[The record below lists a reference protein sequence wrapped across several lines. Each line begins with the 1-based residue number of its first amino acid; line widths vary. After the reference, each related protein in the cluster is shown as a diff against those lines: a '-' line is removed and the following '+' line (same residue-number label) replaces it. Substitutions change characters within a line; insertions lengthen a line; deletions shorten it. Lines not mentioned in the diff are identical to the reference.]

1 MCLHALS
8 RMATKNTALRCV
20 VTMAIAVVFTCVS
33 LAQRPAMHV
42 MDAVNDS
49 VVDEGNTL
57 YLHDKLNWVMSDAYK
72 QMCSSKTASLRVVG
86 QLNDTLM
93 SGIMIDVDQMKCVF
107 ECRLNLNTGEIEPLD
122 MVRGLTPKEIARAER
137 QVALLEKVSDLDDI
151 HNVAD
156 AGNLNANVVEITPT
170 LTRVYLL
177 QGTDKSK
184 LIPFGNDYSFD
195 FDAAGNLIARRKYHN
210 SFIPIDFGGKEDN
223 IHKCTHSHLDDNPYI
238 TPTDIATFLLYGH
251 DLYGMKTFSVYS
263 KAFGCYFTYY
273 AETATIVLVED
284 SDDMK

>member
-1 MCLHALS
+1 MNSLNP
-8 RMATKNTALRCV
+8 TLRYV
-20 VTMAIAVVFTCVS
+20 VTSVLTVVFSCLS
-33 LAQRPAMHV
+33 LAQRPAMHII
-42 MDAVNDS
+42 DAVNDS
-49 VVDEGNTL
+49 VIDEGNTL

-72 QMCSSKTASLRVVG
+72 QMCSSKTASLSVVG

-107 ECRLNLNTGEIEPLD
+107 ECRLNLNSGEIEPFDL
-122 MVRGLTPKEIARAER
+122 VRGLTPKEIARAER
-137 QVALLEKVSDLDDI
+137 QITLLEKVSDLDGI
-151 HNVAD
+151 YNVAE
-156 AGNLNANVVEITPT
+156 AGNLNADVVEINSDI
-170 LTRVYLL
+170 TRVYLL

-195 FDAAGNLIARRKYHN
+195 FDVDGKLLARRKYHN
-210 SFIPIDFGGKEDN
+210 SFIPIDFSGKDGN

-263 KAFGCYFTYY
+263 KAFNCYFTYN
-273 AETATIVLVED
+273 ADTATILLV
-284 SDDMK
+284 DDEESMK